1 MFDAR
6 RIQLTHLQS
15 FLVGAVGV
23 WGLLASMATMAA
35 GPRLWTGWL
44 LADRMRPAVMQCGER
59 TVAEEVHRAA
69 ASVPSWAPAEPLP
82 TPACIAVPR
91 RALPAGHRIEA
102 SDLMWVYL
110 PVDLRPEGLMADGAE
125 GLRLRYPVE
134 AKEPVLVDLVGRRA
148 VPRPHTFGR
157 AVRP

>member
-1 MFDAR
+1 VFDAR
-6 RIQLTHLQS
+6 RIQLTHAQS

-23 WGLLASMATMAA
+23 WGLLASVLTMAA

-44 LADRMRPAVMQCGER
+44 LADQMRPAVMQCGEL
-59 TVAEEVHRAA
+59 TVAEEVHRAVA
-69 ASVPSWAPAEPLP
+69 TVPGWAPAEPLAM
-82 TPACIAVPR
+82 PACIAVPR

-110 PVDLRPEGLMADGAE
+110 PEELRPEGLMVDGAE

-134 AKEPVLVDLVGRRA
+134 AREPFLVDLVGWRA
-148 VPRPHTFGR
+148 GPGPHTLGR